1 MNRVLTIFLLVFAGF
16 AGMAQPTFTARL
28 DTNRIVIGQQTYF
41 QLKAGGISNP
51 SDLIWPAWP
60 DTLKGLEVLNAT
72 LDTITQNGISEITV
86 RYLITSFD
94 SGFVLISPVPLVMG
108 VDTLKTEPLILNV
121 STVEIDPEQDYFD
134 IKDPVNPPFDWL
146 YWLKKLWIWAAI
158 TAIIMAV
165 ALWFWLRKRKQKE
178 IPQVVDLRSPA
189 QRAKDALRTLA
200 EERLW
205 QTGDV
210 KGYYSRATDAVRTYL
225 EESFRIPAMEMI
237 SDELL
242 DAIQPKVSH
251 AAYQLLRNAL
261 RQADMVKFAKAKPGP
276 ETHEKLLADCLEIIN
291 LTEPKTD
298 ETAG

>member
-1 MNRVLTIFLLVFAGF
+1 MKRFLIIQMLVFAGF
-16 AGMAQPTFTARL
+16 AMMAQPTFTARL

-41 QLKAGGISNP
+41 QLTATGLINP
-51 SDLIWPAWP
+51 NDVRWPAWP
-60 DTLKGLEVLNAT
+60 DTLKGLEVLGAT
-72 LDTITQNGISEITV
+72 SDTITQNGVSEIVV

-94 SGFVLISPVPLVMG
+94 SGFVLINPVVLVAG
-108 VDTLKTEPLILNV
+108 ADTLKTEPLILNI
-121 STVEIDPEQDYFD
+121 STVELDPTQDYFD
-134 IKDPVNPPFDWL
+134 IKAPVNPPFDWL
-146 YWLKKLWIWAAI
+146 YWLKKLWLWAAI
-158 TAIIMAV
+158 AAVILAV

-205 QTGDV
+205 QNGDV

-251 AAYQLLRNAL
+251 TAYQLLRTAL

>member
-1 MNRVLTIFLLVFAGF
+1 LG
-16 AGMAQPTFTARL
+16 
-28 DTNRIVIGQQTYF
+28 
-41 QLKAGGISNP
+41 
-51 SDLIWPAWP
+51 
-60 DTLKGLEVLNAT
+60 AT
-72 LDTITQNGISEITV
+72 SDTITQNGVSEIVV

-94 SGFVLISPVPLVMG
+94 SGFVLINPVVLVAG
-108 VDTLKTEPLILNV
+108 TDTLKTEPLILNI
-121 STVEIDPEQDYFD
+121 STVELDPTQDYFD
-134 IKDPVNPPFDWL
+134 IKAPVNPPFDWL
-146 YWLKKLWIWAAI
+146 YWLKKLWLWAAI
-158 TAIIMAV
+158 AALIMAV
-165 ALWFWLRKRKQKE
+165 ALWFWLRKRKEKAA
-178 IPQVVDLRSPA
+178 PLVVDLRTPA
-189 QRAKDALRTLA
+189 QRARDVLRALA

-205 QTGDV
+205 QNGDL

-251 AAYQLLRNAL
+251 TAYQLLRTAL